1 MRRTVVL
8 PTLIL
13 FGVAVTL
20 LQPTASSQSP
30 EAAPRRTAEDLLR
43 LSKAAEVP
51 GLAIP
56 FKGITT
62 NGDIESGLFGIR
74 STGVSTEPVR
84 KAAEAFLASLTEP
97 QRAKTVFGHARIRM
111 DEVKSRLDRTW
122 FAWIGATD
130 PGSVFYYRIH
140 SPVIL
145 IAFDH
150 QRPAALRHLSDPNLP
165 NREHVHTVVRTPNG
179 NDYGKDL
186 LRLHYLQHPHSA
198 LQAG

>member
-8 PTLIL
+8 PSLIL
-13 FGVAVTL
+13 FGVAVAL

-43 LSKAAEVP
+43 LSKAAEVL
-51 GLAIP
+51 GLAIL

-97 QRAKTVFGHARIRM
+97 QRAKTVFGVDD
-111 DEVKSRLDRTW
+111 DEWR
-122 FAWIGATD
+122 
-130 PGSVFYYRIH
+130 
-140 SPVIL
+140 
-145 IAFDH
+145 
-150 QRPAALRHLSDPNLP
+150 
-165 NREHVHTVVRTPNG
+165 VVR
-179 NDYGKDL
+179 
-186 LRLHYLQHPHSA
+186 LQVDPISEA
-198 LQAG
+198 RRAS